1 MVARSDTTI
10 VSHPGAIAGWFRA
23 WRRLLTIAVRTVRR
37 APGQLA
43 DGVRDGASSSVTAIR
58 EWISATLRSS
68 RRRATEMTTRTAR
81 TVDEFADSIRWV
93 FDGWRRV
100 LARVGRFLAVPSRL
114 ARVRRVAGDVV
125 AYLRNPGTLADL
137 SAASIDSIAAFGV
150 RALILGAVASIAV
163 GWITSGA
170 FGIAIAR
177 AAGALAWAA
186 ARLAILLALSPR
198 GRSSHLRAFAAWAC
212 SLIPFMF
219 GATEG
224 LRLLTLVASA
234 WLCLEGLIAL
244 GEDKRVA
251 QTMVLWSF
259 GGQASVIALGWLLR
273 GGIAAIAAL
282 L

>member
-23 WRRLLTIAVRTVRR
+23 WRRLLTVTLRTVRR
-37 APGQLA
+37 TPGRIA
-43 DGVRDGASSSVTAIR
+43 DGVRHGATSAFSAIR
-58 EWISATLRSS
+58 EWVSATLRSS
-68 RRRATEMTTRTAR
+68 RRRAKEMTTRTAQN
-81 TVDEFADSIRWV
+81 VYEFADSIGWV

-100 LARVGRFLAVPSRL
+100 LARVGRFLAVRARL
-114 ARVRRVAGDVV
+114 SRVRRVTGDVV
-125 AYLRNPGTLADL
+125 AYLRSPGTLADL
-137 SAASIDSIAAFGV
+137 SATSIDSIAAFGL
-150 RALILGAVASIAV
+150 RALILGAVASITV
-163 GWITSGA
+163 GWITNGA

-177 AAGALAWAA
+177 AVGGLAWAA

-198 GRSSHLRAFAAWAC
+198 GRSSHLRAYAAWAC

-224 LRLLTLVASA
+224 LRLLTLAASA
-234 WLCLEGLIAL
+234 WLCLEGLTAL
-244 GEDKRVA
+244 GEHKRVA
-251 QTMVLWSF
+251 RTMVLWSF

>member
-1 MVARSDTTI
+1 M
-10 VSHPGAIAGWFRA
+10 
-23 WRRLLTIAVRTVRR
+23 
-37 APGQLA
+37 
-43 DGVRDGASSSVTAIR
+43 
-58 EWISATLRSS
+58 
-68 RRRATEMTTRTAR
+68 TAR
-81 TVDEFADSIRWV
+81 TAQTIDEFADSIGWV
-93 FDGWRRV
+93 FDGWRRA
-100 LARVGRFLAVPSRL
+100 LARFGRLLAVRTRL
-114 ARVRRVAGDVV
+114 ARVRRVTVDVV
-125 AYLRNPGTLADL
+125 TYLRSPGTLADL
-137 SAASIDSIAAFGV
+137 SAPSIDSVAAFGV

-163 GWITSGA
+163 GWITTGA
-170 FGIAIAR
+170 FGIAVAR
-177 AAGALAWAA
+177 AVGALAWAA
-186 ARLAILLALSPR
+186 ARLAILIALSPR

-224 LRLLTLVASA
+224 LRLLTLAASA

-244 GEDKRVA
+244 GEHKRVA